1 MKRVAADWRDGNRVA
16 LLENGEAFFPRVF
29 EAIAAA
35 RRSVY
40 VETFIFNADSVGTQ
54 LRDVLCAAARR
65 GVQVDVL
72 ADHFGSPDLQGDFL
86 ASLTEA
92 GVRVSL
98 FNPGPRVLGWRT
110 NFFRRLHR
118 KITLVDRTLAFVG
131 GINFCREHLREFGP
145 KALHDYSVE
154 LEGPVVADIARF
166 IDISKSAGS
175 RWRLMRHATPPPA
188 LSAEQMAPRGEAR
201 IKFVTRDNH
210 RRPTAIEHEYR
221 LAIRTAREEVLIAN
235 AYFFPGY
242 RLLRDLRNAARR
254 GVRVAVIV
262 QGNPDMPIVT
272 VIARWLYHYLVPAGV
287 AIHEFKERPLHAK
300 VAVVDRRWVTVGS
313 SNLDPLS
320 LSLNLEANVLIDHAP
335 FAEELRGRLETL
347 MAERCRRITPDRV
360 PRQTWW
366 RMGTSWL
373 VFHFLRHFPRWAGWL
388 PAHKAH
394 VQPALPPEQDVDEHG
409 RSAATR

>member
-1 MKRVAADWRDGNRVA
+1 MSRAAPEWRDGNRVA
-16 LLENGEAFFPRVF
+16 LLENGEAFFPRVL
-29 EAIAAA
+29 EAVAAA

-40 VETFIFNADSVGTQ
+40 VETFIFNAASVGRQ

-72 ADHFGSPDLQGDFL
+72 ADHFGSPDLQGEFL
-86 ASLTEA
+86 QTLAEA

-118 KITLVDRTLAFVG
+118 KITLVDRQLAFVG

-175 RWRLMRHATPPPA
+175 RWRLMRHRAPPPA
-188 LSAEQMAPRGEAR
+188 LSAEQMEHRGDAR

-221 LAIRTAREEVLIAN
+221 VAIRTAREEVLIAN

-254 GVRVAVIV
+254 GLRVAVIV

-287 AIHEFKERPLHAK
+287 AIHEFCERPLHAK

-320 LSLNLEANVLIDHAP
+320 LSLNLEANVLIDDPA
-335 FAEELRGRLETL
+335 FAEELRGRLERL
-347 MAERCRRITPDRV
+347 MAESCTRVTAERV

-366 RMGTSWL
+366 RMLTSWG

-388 PAHKAH
+388 PAHKARIE
-394 VQPALPPEQDVDEHG
+394 PTFPPEVAVGD
-409 RSAATR
+409 RSQSPATR